1 MFGIEDLGG
10 SFNVT
15 VQENPAA
22 VGEYKYDGLRR
33 GTNYWKSA
41 GGFFIWYDPATGAM
55 GDPSTTYEGSE
66 EKKGLVPTNCAAIP
80 PINNAPVTVAS
91 FTPQATTVPHPYSTS
106 YDKFARKSETDKIF
120 AYTLDEATNAVPK
133 MWLGSET
140 KARAFNPLF

>member
-1 MFGIEDLGG
+1 MYNDVDSPTQLVDSVGCLYLFGIEDLGG

-22 VGEYKYDGLRR
+22 VGEYKYDGLRL

-66 EKKGLVPTNCAAIP
+66 EKKGLVPTNCAALP
-80 PINNAPVTVAS
+80 SINNAPVTVAS
-91 FTPQATTVPHPYSTS
+91 FTPQQSTEQRKYS
-106 YDKFARKSETDKIF
+106 DPFARFAFKNELDAQRDRTD
-120 AYTLDEATNAVPK
+120 
-133 MWLGSET
+133 
-140 KARAFNPLF
+140 